1 MIIAIDTGGTKTL
14 IAGFSDQGKL
24 LSIIKFETPK
34 QTKKYLETVK
44 KTIDDSFSDYLKKG
58 EVKIISA
65 AMPALTEDGVVIWAQ
80 NLRWKNFNVK
90 TELESLFPKIPVLIE
105 NDANLAGLS
114 EARLLNK
121 PEKTVLYITV
131 STGIGAGI
139 ITDNYINEGLR
150 KSESGRII
158 IEYDGVMRE
167 WEQFASGKAIFNTY
181 GKYTKDIHKPKTWL
195 SIADKIS
202 RGLLVMIPIIQPNII
217 IIGGS
222 VGGQFDRFGV
232 FLNAIVKDRL
242 PSNIPCPKIVSA
254 HNPKE
259 AVIFG
264 CYEYAKDHL
273 TK

>member
-1 MIIAIDTGGTKTL
+1 MIIAIDTGGTKTS

-24 LSIIKFETPK
+24 LSSIKFETPK

>member
-24 LSIIKFETPK
+24 LSSIKFETPK

-80 NLRWKNFNVK
+80 NLRWKNFDVK

>member
-24 LSIIKFETPK
+24 LSSIKFETPK

-232 FLNAIVKDRL
+232 FLNARVKERL